1 MPFAFLII
9 GAAFII
15 AGVRGTDD
23 QLLTL
28 IKGDFTGSPN
38 YLSWMLAILLIGSL
52 GYVETLKPVS
62 RIFLVLILVVLFFK
76 ADTGFFPQL
85 TKEIQNIQRGN
96 Q

>member
-1 MPFAFLII
+1 MPFAFLIL
-9 GAAFII
+9 GAAFLV

-23 QLLTL
+23 KLLSL

-38 YLSWMLAILLIGSL
+38 YLSWMLAILFIGAL
-52 GYVETLKPVS
+52 GYVEPIKPVS
-62 RIFLVLILVVLFFK
+62 RIFLFLILVVLFFK